1 MPRQPISETPR
12 SGEHGPTIGGMI
24 KEEPN
29 EDGTDKYGPSTRINV
44 RLLLIAA
51 ALAAGVFLAGQTSGA
66 LLMIFGGLLLA
77 ALLDAATRGLL
88 HVIPLGR
95 GACFAIV
102 CILFAGVILIG
113 IAWGGYTIVQEWD
126 ELRHVLTNQ
135 LKNIG
140 NRLADM
146 GVQTPGPRGGRI
158 TDEQIASIL
167 LPDPAG
173 LFGRARSA
181 LGTAGDALL
190 MLFIGFFVG
199 LNPAAY
205 RNGLES
211 LLPRERRHLVLEIV
225 DDLADTLQWWL
236 VGQVVTIIVVALSV
250 ALVLIA
256 LGTPGA
262 LVLGLMAGVLNF
274 IPYLGAFVGAIP
286 IAIAASSQGSTMV
299 AWVIAIY
306 LVIQIIEGYI
316 LTPLIQRRTV
326 HIQPAHALGM
336 QMLMGTLF
344 GAIGIALA
352 APLQAVLRV
361 AIMRFS
367 TCKPD
372 QV

>member
-1 MPRQPISETPR
+1 MPRLPSSEAPCD
-12 SGEHGPTIGGMI
+12 GEHGSATGVMI
-24 KEEPN
+24 KNEPS
-29 EDGTDKYGPSTRINV
+29 EDGSVKCGASMRNSFRP
-44 RLLLIAA
+44 LLIAA
-51 ALAAGVFLAGQTSGA
+51 ALASGVFLTWQTSGA

-88 HVIPLGR
+88 HILPLGR

-102 CILFAGVILIG
+102 CTIFAGLILVG

-126 ELRHVLTNQ
+126 ELHRVLTTQ

-146 GVQTPGPRGGRI
+146 GVQTPGPNGGRI
-158 TDEQIASIL
+158 TNEQIASIL

-190 MLFIGFFVG
+190 TLFIGFFVG
-199 LNPAAY
+199 LNPSAY

-225 DDLADTLQWWL
+225 DDMADTLQWWL
-236 VGQVVTIIVVALSV
+236 VGQVVTIIVVALSI
-250 ALVLIA
+250 ALALMA

-262 LVLGLMAGVLNF
+262 LVLGLMAGILNF

-286 IAIAASSQGSTMV
+286 IAIAASSQGGTMV

-306 LVIQIIEGYI
+306 LFIQIIEGYV

-367 TCKPD
+367 GRKAD

>member
-1 MPRQPISETPR
+1 MRTSL
-12 SGEHGPTIGGMI
+12 
-24 KEEPN
+24 
-29 EDGTDKYGPSTRINV
+29 
-44 RLLLIAA
+44 RLSLIAA
-51 ALAAGVFLAGQTSGA
+51 VLGSAIFLAWQTAGA
-66 LLMIFGGLLLA
+66 LLMIFGGLLFA

-88 HVIPLGR
+88 HILPLGR
-95 GACFAIV
+95 SACFTIV
-102 CILFAGVILIG
+102 CTILAGLILVG

-126 ELRHVLTNQ
+126 ELHRVLTSQ

-181 LGTAGDALL
+181 LGTAGDVLL
-190 MLFIGFFVG
+190 TLFIGFFVG

-205 RNGLES
+205 RRGLES
-211 LLPRERRHLVLEIV
+211 LLPHERGHVVLEIV
-225 DDLADTLQWWL
+225 DEMADTLRWWL
-236 VGQVVTIIVVALSV
+236 VGQVVTIVVVTLSIAL
-250 ALVLIA
+250 ALIA

-262 LVLGLMAGVLNF
+262 LVLGLMAGLLNF

-286 IAIAASSQGSTMV
+286 IAIAASSQGGTMV

-306 LVIQIIEGYI
+306 LFIQIIEGYV

-336 QMLMGTLF
+336 QMLMGALF

-361 AIMRFS
+361 AIIRFS
-367 TCKPD
+367 ASKAD